1 MDDRE
6 TVVTG
11 GAFASC
17 IERPPGDFV
26 KYIHHSVL
34 TTAYRHQRPITLL
47 RDGWVNFH
55 GYPYPIRLDGD
66 TIDDQDVSQWVRALY
81 KESFHRP
88 VACAPHPWSLGF
100 GLETLEDGSWDLFTQ
115 EAVDLSMKI

>member
-1 MDDRE
+1 MDDIE
-6 TVVTG
+6 TFVTS

-26 KYIHHSVL
+26 NYINHGVL

-47 RDGWVNFH
+47 RDGWVIFH
-55 GYPYPIRLDGD
+55 GYPCPILLNGD
-66 TIDDQDVSQWVRALY
+66 TIDDQDVSQWVRALHE
-81 KESFHRP
+81 ESFHRP

-100 GLETLEDGSWDLFTQ
+100 GFETLEDGSWNVLTQ
-115 EAVDLSMKI
+115 RPPIFP